1 METINFNTG
10 FCYPYEL
17 MEICTKFP
25 SQHAIPCSVL
35 YNNNPKGGIFLLCPT
50 SDMKFFNINPSNN
63 PEPKLRFRMLNID
76 QKAFAIE
83 IHLVFDNERILK
95 IHLNPAVIQTQ
106 EFLKL
111 CIKTK
116 MISFHYYNN
125 AKNFFASA
133 ITGLDD
139 EHVEWFKR
147 NYELSKK
154 ISPSNDYLSGC
165 TALFFEMKPS
175 QRLYHYYEQEG
186 IDCFVRQ
193 GSMVAKL
200 DVTSQSVP
208 LEWQK
213 MTWN

>member
-1 METINFNTG
+1 
-10 FCYPYEL
+10 
-17 MEICTKFP
+17 
-25 SQHAIPCSVL
+25 
-35 YNNNPKGGIFLLCPT
+35 
-50 SDMKFFNINPSNN
+50 
-63 PEPKLRFRMLNID
+63 MLNID